1 MKRINDFGE
10 KIGGARK
17 DLWASRGLI
26 LDDILKMTSGEKVK
40 YIKRDNIW
48 KKIDEKALLEKQ
60 PRIYVYWLK
69 QIHSCI
75 YPDLKYIGSDEAAIE
90 KYIKGVTSFRDYIL
104 SAKNTVEAA
113 KLNEDMLY
121 GNIYHHLY
129 GTSYELNDEYQG
141 VINGRKLMK
150 LHNKCNNSFYNLK
163 IEMGKKG
170 FGLTKEEFYRND
182 YEIQY
187 MDGIN
192 CGIEEDY
199 SKKTYLAVRKGCSKH
214 FYSLEDVN
222 ISTVSI
228 GQYVLLDKQSHSVIT
243 FYNYKENLESMLD
256 HLVNLRIESEAKK
269 PKRTNSRKQKKG
281 KWIPPQL
288 AHLKREG
295 KDYRHGR
302 NVTGQDFIDAFGIR
316 AGEFGNWTND
326 LDRQENL
333 NMCFDAFIDLADAL
347 NISRRDIGLPG
358 LETGALA
365 LAFGSRGHGNAQA
378 HYEPT
383 REVINLTK
391 MKGAGSLA
399 HEWGHALDDLIG
411 KVTKNSGKL
420 ATENLQEEMPAA
432 LFKLVQAMEVDPEMY
447 CQTQYYVDSKRF
459 NSKTSKDGQGYW
471 NSRCELFARAFAC
484 YVMDRLKGRNDY
496 LCGHANQCKMNMED
510 GMIYAYPRGEERKA
524 INRCFDELIKELKQ
538 QKILHEPIADYE
550 FQEIKRNQKIFVV
563 ENYTQLSFDFVN

>member
-26 LDDILKMTSGEKVK
+26 YEDTENMTSSEKNV
-40 YIKRDNIW
+40 YVKRDQIW
-48 KKIDEKALLEKQ
+48 SKIKDQKLLNAGCE
-60 PRIYVYWLK
+60 RFVVYWQK
-69 QIHSCI
+69 EIQKAI
-75 YPDLKYIGSDEAAIE
+75 YPDMKHMTGSMNEGNIKRYIDVVTEVRDIVMSMQTTMQ
-90 KYIKGVTSFRDYIL
+90 IKEFAQMESYRHFLVH
-104 SAKNTVEAA
+104 A
-113 KLNEDMLY
+113 Y
-121 GNIYHHLY
+121 GNKYYFQSQYKGILKTGRAFIKMIDYEGICQLEKEMDQKGY
-129 GTSYELNDEYQG
+129 GLS
-141 VINGRKLMK
+141 
-150 LHNKCNNSFYNLK
+150 
-163 IEMGKKG
+163 
-170 FGLTKEEFYRND
+170 KEEIIRK
-182 YEIQY
+182 QY
-187 MDGIN
+187 FMVCLDGIHCEMEKNRKKQCIRVQQMGDKDFYYSGDAQLRLEKN
-192 CGIEEDY
+192 C
-199 SKKTYLAVRKGCSKH
+199 
-214 FYSLEDVN
+214 
-222 ISTVSI
+222 
-228 GQYVLLDKQSHSVIT
+228 YVLLDKEKHQIVIAGDESQCQKQLDEIVR
-243 FYNYKENLESMLD
+243 NNLAAESKEN
-256 HLVNLRIESEAKK
+256 
-269 PKRTNSRKQKKG
+269 KKG
-281 KWIPPQL
+281 KRKSKWIPPQL
-288 AHLKREG
+288 AHIKRLGEN
-295 KDYRHGR
+295 YRNGR

-420 ATENLQEEMPAA
+420 ATENLQQEMPAA

-484 YVMDRLKGRNDY
+484 YIMDRLKGRNDY

-510 GMIYAYPRGEERKA
+510 GMIYAYPRGEERKT